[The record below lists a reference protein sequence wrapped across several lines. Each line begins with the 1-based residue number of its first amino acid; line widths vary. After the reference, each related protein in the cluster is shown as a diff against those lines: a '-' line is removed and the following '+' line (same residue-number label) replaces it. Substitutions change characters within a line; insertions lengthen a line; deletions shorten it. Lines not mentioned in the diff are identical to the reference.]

1 VLPTI
6 DSVRPAT
13 RFPDPAT
20 AARELAA
27 RIAAALAAALAAR
40 GRASLVVSG
49 GKSPVGVFENLRSL
63 PLEWSRVSISLA
75 DERWVAVD
83 DAASNERLVRD
94 HLLKEAAASATFMGL
109 KTASATPQLGA
120 AEAWSRVATLPRP
133 FDVVILGMGDDGHTA
148 SLFPGSPQLARA
160 LDDAAAPGCIGMI
173 SPTAPEARLS
183 LNLSALLDSRQL
195 FLFLS
200 GAGKWRV
207 YAAASGPGPVEE
219 MPVRAVLRQGRTPLE
234 VIWSP

>member
-1 VLPTI
+1 VNGP
-6 DSVRPAT
+6 PAT
-13 RFPDPAT
+13 RYPDQAT
-20 AARELAA
+20 AAGELAQ
-27 RIAAALAAALAAR
+27 RIAAALATALAAR

-49 GKSPVGVFENLRSL
+49 GKSPVEVFERLCIL

-75 DERWVAVD
+75 DERWVPVA
-83 DAASNERLVRD
+83 DAASNEHLVRD
-94 HLLKEAAASATFMGL
+94 HLLKGAAASATFAGL
-109 KTASATPQLGA
+109 KTAAAAPEQGA
-120 AEAWSRVATLPRP
+120 EEAWSRVATLARP

-148 SLFPGSPQLARA
+148 SLFPGSPQLTRA
-160 LDDAAAPGCIGMI
+160 LDPGAPPGCIGMV
-173 SPTAPEARLS
+173 SPTEPQARLS

-200 GAGKWRV
+200 GTAKWKV

-219 MPVRAVLRQGRTPLE
+219 MPVRAVLRQRRTPLE